1 MKKEE
6 LFNIIGEVDEQKVAE
21 ANKNVTKKNQPQKT
35 WLKWGAFAAC
45 ICIVIASVI
54 GISTKREPLIVTLE
68 NGDKINFST
77 KGGLASHNI
86 MISIGDNRDLNET
99 ESNTI
104 FGKPDVVALVVFEEG
119 TNEFIILNGT
129 IDSFKIEVHR
139 KDIPSC
145 VVIEGEE
152 SISYINDIPVTA
164 GYFIT
169 DANSKGKRTAVVYGE
184 FEVGNYRVYLETAGD
199 KSELETLCNE
209 LAKELYKLIENA
221 SLDFTVVDY

>member
-45 ICIVIASVI
+45 ICIVIVSVI
-54 GISTKREPLIVTLE
+54 GISTKRQPLIVTLE
-68 NGDKINFST
+68 NGDEINFST
-77 KGGLASHNI
+77 KGGLALHNI

-99 ESNTI
+99 ESNAI
-104 FGKPDVVALVVFEEG
+104 FGKTDVDALVVFEEG

-129 IDSFKIEVHR
+129 IDGFKIEVKR

-152 SISYINDIPVTA
+152 SISYINNIPVTA

-221 SLDFTVVDY
+221 SLDFTVIEY

>member
-77 KGGLASHNI
+77 KGDFALSNI
-86 MISIGDNRDLNET
+86 AIEIGDNRNLSESEASAIFG
-99 ESNTI
+99 ESNI
-104 FGKPDVVALVVFEEG
+104 EASVVFEEG
-119 TNEFIILNGT
+119 TNEFIMLGGT
-129 IDSFKIEVHR
+129 IDGFKIEVHR

-221 SLDFTVVDY
+221 SLDFTVIKY